1 MSSTNKPYAD
11 KLYEVYGTK
20 ADGSP
25 GAFEATYDTVAEVLA
40 HCEEQ
45 AKTYAIKVDGAFLDL
60 DTFME
65 RHVAAG

>member
-1 MSSTNKPYAD
+1 MGEETLYSVYST
-11 KLYEVYGTK
+11 G

-25 GAFEATYDTVAEVLA
+25 ATCEGTYGTVAEVLA

-45 AKTYAIKVDGAFLDL
+45 DKPYAIKVDGVFLDL

-65 RHVAAG
+65 KHVAAG

>member
-1 MSSTNKPYAD
+1 MAQQ
-11 KLYEVYGTK
+11 KLYSVYAAA

-25 GAFEATYDTVAEVLA
+25 GAYESTYDTVAEVLA

-45 AKTYAIKVDGAFLDL
+45 AKRYVIKVDSTFLDV

-65 RHVAAG
+65 KNVGAG